1 MFCFRDGLSALES
14 RSQNLDEIGKDIIQK
29 SSLKMAFM
37 GSENSQVI
45 VEAALKA
52 LYTLTT

>member
-1 MFCFRDGLSALES
+1 MFCFKGRLSALES
-14 RSQNLDEIGKDIIQK
+14 RSQNLDEIGKVVQK